1 MNPIENKKNLANKIF
16 LKTRIRYKIIKIL
29 ERTGLILKIYK
40 SGKLPKI
47 MKIIPI
53 FKNFEEILW
62 FTRPDTWSPQAL
74 FVITR
79 LFLATLKPFQ
89 LERFLTM
96 ILIPRFQESIFLGKK
111 KLSIHI
117 FMALKIASK
126 YPRSFF
132 SFVITPLLKK
142 QNCTIKESIIL
153 SAIISKMSFP
163 LEVISSFLS
172 HFLNKNFSKTKFII
186 LNSILNKNY
195 LLPVRIIDMILDF
208 FVQNDFSKDV
218 SFSQKCFLSF
228 LRNYSC
234 FISKEDRYKVR
245 KKFSKKWIK

>member
-1 MNPIENKKNLANKIF
+1 MNCHISKKKPTNKIF
-16 LKTRIRYKIIKIL
+16 NKIRIRYKIIKIL

-62 FTRPDTWSPQAL
+62 FTRPDTWTPQAL

-79 LFLATLKPFQ
+79 LFLAILKPFQ
-89 LERFLTM
+89 MERFLAM
-96 ILIPRFQESIFLGKK
+96 ILIPRFQEGIFLGKK

-126 YPRSFF
+126 YSKNFF
-132 SFVITPLLKK
+132 SFVIKPLLKK
-142 QNCTIKESIIL
+142 QNCTLKESIIL
-153 SAIISKMSFP
+153 SALISKMSFP
-163 LEVISSFLS
+163 LEVISHFLS
-172 HFLNKNFSKTKFII
+172 HFLKKNFSRQKFII

-195 LLPVRIIDMILDF
+195 LLPVRIIDLILDF
-208 FVQNDFSKDV
+208 FIQNDFSKFI
-218 SFSQKCFLSF
+218 SFSQKCFLLF
-228 LRNYSC
+228 LRNYSS
-234 FISKEDRYKVR
+234 FFSKEDNYKIG
-245 KKFSKKWIK
+245 KKNFLKK

>member
-1 MNPIENKKNLANKIF
+1 MNYKKNKKKLCSKIF
-16 LKTRIRYKIIKIL
+16 NKTRIRYKIIKIL

-62 FTRPDTWSPQAL
+62 FTRPDTWTPQAL

-79 LFLATLKPFQ
+79 VFLATLKPFQ

-96 ILIPRFQESIFLGKK
+96 ILIPRFQEGIFLGKK

-117 FMALKIASK
+117 FMALKITSK
-126 YPRSFF
+126 YSKFFF
-132 SFVITPLLKK
+132 SFVINPLVKK
-142 QNCTIKESIIL
+142 QNCTLKESIIL
-153 SAIISKMSFP
+153 SALISKMSFP
-163 LEVISSFLS
+163 LEVISHFLS

-195 LLPVRIIDMILDF
+195 LLPVRIIDLILDF
-208 FVQNDFSKDV
+208 FIQNDFSKV
-218 SFSQKCFLSF
+218 ISFSQKCFLSF

-234 FISKEDRYKVR
+234 FFSREDTYKIR
-245 KKFSKKWIK
+245 KKKFSKH